1 MEFLDRYLHAVGK
14 YLPTKRRED
23 ILAELRVNLL
33 EQAEDKEAEIG
44 HPLTL
49 EEEEALLKQYGR
61 PFVAAARY
69 LPQQYLIG
77 PAVFPFYLYALR
89 TAMPLV
95 FLAYV
100 VVNAA
105 VFLHEP
111 VTASRVLGML
121 VRLPMVALYAA
132 AWITG
137 IAAVIEF
144 THTKLSHIS
153 PLGGDWNPRD
163 LPPVETTADYR
174 LGSSILEV
182 VGSGVFVLFLL
193 SVPQVPYLVLGPGS
207 TLLKYAQPAPV
218 WHTAYWA
225 FLTLMIAQWAI
236 EMVGLFWASWR
247 RTRPLLGLLGQ
258 CVMVGICS
266 LLLRAPLLFTITEE
280 GRNSSQYQALIGNL
294 NRGLLIALKLGV
306 IFFVLHILW
315 DGGRMIWG
323 QLQSP
328 SPTTSVHGVHKGVL

>member
-1 MEFLDRYLHAVGK
+1 MELLDRYLQAVGK

-33 EQAEDKEAEIG
+33 EQAEDKEAEAG

-49 EEEEALLKQYGR
+49 DEEEALLKQYGR
-61 PFVAAARY
+61 PFVVAARY

-89 TAMPLV
+89 TAIPLV

-100 VVNAA
+100 VANAA
-105 VFLHEP
+105 VFLREP

-137 IAAVIEF
+137 IAAIVDFAQSKFRRIG
-144 THTKLSHIS
+144 
-153 PLGGDWNPRD
+153 PLGEDWSPRD
-163 LPPVETTADYR
+163 LPPVEARAEYKPGQT
-174 LGSSILEV
+174 ILEV
-182 VGSGVFVLFLL
+182 VASGVFVLFLL
-193 SVPQVPYLVLGPGS
+193 LVPQAPYLAIGPG
-207 TLLKYAQPAPV
+207 TALLKYLQPAPV

-225 FLTLMIAQWAI
+225 FVALMIAQWVI
-236 EMVGLFWASWR
+236 ELVGLFWPSWR
-247 RTRPLLGLLGQ
+247 RIRPVLGLLGQ
-258 CVMVGICS
+258 CVMAGICS
-266 LLLRAPLLFTITEE
+266 LLLRAPLLFTMTEE

-294 NRGLLIALKLGV
+294 NRGLLITLKLGV

-315 DGGRMIWG
+315 DAGRMIWSRV
-323 QLQSP
+323 QP
-328 SPTTSVHGVHKGVL
+328 SPAADVHKSVL